1 MFTDKTGTLTENK
14 MVFKYCSVDGKK
26 YYSSRMVDIDETEP
40 SDKTEIKTSREV
52 DENDLGVASDK
63 SVCHLI
69 I

>member
-1 MFTDKTGTLTENK
+1 

-63 SVCHLI
+63 SVRHLRI
-69 I
+69 